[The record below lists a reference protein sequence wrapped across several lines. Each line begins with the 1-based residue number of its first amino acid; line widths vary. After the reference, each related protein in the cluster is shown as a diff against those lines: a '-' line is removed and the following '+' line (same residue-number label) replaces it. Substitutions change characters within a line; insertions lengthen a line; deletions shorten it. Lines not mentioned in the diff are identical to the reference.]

1 MRQPIQTKEFFQK
14 NRERLAHLMQA
25 DTVCVLFSNDM
36 MPRNGDQYFPFRQ
49 NSDLYYLTGIDQEE
63 SILLMFP
70 DSPLKHFRE
79 VLFLRKSDSKM
90 AVWEG
95 HKYSKEEGRDISGI
109 EEVMWVDSWPDAI
122 KQVATLTSVI
132 YLNQNEHW
140 GSGENPLS
148 RQKREGK
155 KLKDRFPFHQF
166 ARLAPLMK
174 ELRLI
179 KQASEIEVMQTAC
192 NITHKAFERVMKV
205 VKPGLNEY
213 EIEAEITFYFLKA
226 GATGHAYAPIVAS
239 GKNATILHY
248 TDNHDEVKDG
258 DLILFDIGCEYQHYA
273 SDMSRTIPAN
283 GKFSQRQREVYNAV
297 LEVFKAARALI
308 IPGATIDEINQ
319 RVEVL
324 LMQKHIKLG
333 LYTAEDIR
341 DDEKARTLVK
351 TYYPHG
357 TSHFM
362 GLDVHDTGTKYERL
376 EAGMVLSCEPG
387 IYIPEEELGIRL
399 ENDILVTLD
408 GPVDLMKDIPIE
420 ADEIEQWMQA

>member
-1 MRQPIQTKEFFQK
+1 MRQSIQTKEFFQK

-63 SILLMFP
+63 TILLLFP
-70 DSPLKHFRE
+70 DSPLKQLRE
-79 VLFLRKSDSKM
+79 VLFLRKADAKT

-95 HKYSKEEGRDISGI
+95 HKYSKAEAGEISGI
-109 EEVMWVDSWPDAI
+109 EEVMWVDSWPDVI
-122 KQVATLTSVI
+122 KQVATLSPEF

-140 GSGENPLS
+140 GAGEDSFS
-148 RQKREGK
+148 RQMIEGK
-155 KLKDRFPFHQF
+155 KLKERFPFHRF
-166 ARLAPLMK
+166 SRLAPLMK

-179 KQASEIEVMQTAC
+179 KQYSEIEVIQKAC
-192 NITHKAFERVMKV
+192 TITHNAFEHVLKM
-205 VKPGLNEY
+205 VKPGLKEY
-213 EIEAEITFYFLKA
+213 EIEAEITYHFLKA

-248 TDNHDEVKDG
+248 TDNQDEVNDG

-283 GKFSQRQREVYNAV
+283 GKFSKRQREVYNAV
-297 LEVFKAARALI
+297 LEVFKAARAMI
-308 IPGATIDEINQ
+308 RPGVTIDEIN
-319 RVEVL
+319 RKVENL
-324 LMQKHIKLG
+324 LMKKHIELG
-333 LYTAEDIR
+333 LYTTEDIR
-341 DDEKARTLVK
+341 DDEKARALVK
-351 TYYPHG
+351 NYYPHG

-387 IYIPEEELGIRL
+387 IYIQEEKMGIRL

-420 ADEIEQWMQA
+420 ADEIEQLMQA